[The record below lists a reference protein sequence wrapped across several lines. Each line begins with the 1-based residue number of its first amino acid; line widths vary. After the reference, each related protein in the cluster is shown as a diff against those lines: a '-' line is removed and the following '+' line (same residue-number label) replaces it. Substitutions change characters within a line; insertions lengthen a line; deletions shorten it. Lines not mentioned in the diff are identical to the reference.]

1 VRLAALEPEV
11 TTLHTIAA
19 TCAAILLALGTLY
32 RLMRPKPP
40 PAPDPAKDARDAE
53 KRADDAID
61 RKADADV
68 AVIEQRHEAEVQRD
82 PVDVANDVIRKG
94 AFVLVFALAL
104 PAAAEDFTPPAPE
117 LAKATP
123 AACVYTADH
132 VVCTKPGFARL
143 MRAGEDAG
151 TARDA
156 CAVRLT
162 AANEKR
168 AEAEKRIALLESL
181 PPPEAPSRWPWFAG
195 GVGVGVLVTVALVV
209 AVK

>member
-1 VRLAALEPEV
+1 MTTILDNLEHIALACFIALAAM
-11 TTLHTIAA
+11 
-19 TCAAILLALGTLY
+19 LGAFLKF
-32 RLMRPKPP
+32 RPKP

-82 PVDVANDVIRKG
+82 PVDVANDVIKRG

-104 PAAAEDFTPPAPE
+104 PAAAEDFAPPAPE
-117 LAKATP
+117 LAKAVPT
-123 AACVYTADH
+123 ACVRVDH
-132 VVCTKPGFARL
+132 GSHVLCGSEAFEVL
-143 MRAGEDAG
+143 VRAGLDAAG
-151 TARDA
+151 ARDA

-195 GVGVGVLVTVALVV
+195 GVGVGVVLTVALVV

>member
-1 VRLAALEPEV
+1 MTILDHLRHIVV
-11 TTLHTIAA
+11 GCIAA
-19 TCAAILLALGTLY
+19 FVLLATLWAKFG
-32 RLMRPKPP
+32 RKPAP
-40 PAPDPAKDARDAE
+40 PAPDPAKDAREAE

-68 AVIEQRHEAEVQRD
+68 AVVEQRHEAEIQRD

-117 LAKATP
+117 LAKAAPT
-123 AACVYTADH
+123 ACVRVDH
-132 VVCTKPGFARL
+132 GSHVLCGSEAFEVL
-143 MRAGEDAG
+143 VRAGLDAAG
-151 TARDA
+151 ARDA

-162 AANEKR
+162 AASEKR

-181 PPPEAPSRWPWFAG
+181 PPPEAPSVLPWLAG

-209 AVK
+209 AVR